1 MIQLTSADVMFEF
14 VHTVNEFVFQ
24 YFQYRGIL
32 GYGVGTVAEVVVLDF
47 ITL

>member
-32 GYGVGTVAEVVVLDF
+32 GYGVGTVAEVVVLVVVV
-47 ITL
+47 L

>member
-1 MIQLTSADVMFEF
+1 MIQLRSADVTFEF

-32 GYGVGTVAEVVVLDF
+32 GYGVGSVAEVVVLDF